1 MNSIPGR
8 APRADTL
15 GIHQPKETHKRGYYL
30 ALTFGTLL
38 SSQGA
43 DAQKLQPSG
52 LRSRRTSKSHHT
64 ASRPEDPPHDHHQA
78 VSRGASITI
87 HHGSGPCTRAP
98 AGRAWG
104 GVRASRTP
112 SEPEQALDPDGETRV
127 PGDLSDGKEH
137 PGHEGRPLVG

>member
-8 APRADTL
+8 EPRADTL

-78 VSRGASITI
+78 VSRGAERKL
-87 HHGSGPCTRAP
+87 RAA
-98 AGRAWG
+98 AGA
-104 GVRASRTP
+104 VKP
-112 SEPEQALDPDGETRV
+112 V
-127 PGDLSDGKEH
+127 PRD
-137 PGHEGRPLVG
+137 PGHVPERDRHTPVTRPTAVDSGLADRLPAHSGDRPA